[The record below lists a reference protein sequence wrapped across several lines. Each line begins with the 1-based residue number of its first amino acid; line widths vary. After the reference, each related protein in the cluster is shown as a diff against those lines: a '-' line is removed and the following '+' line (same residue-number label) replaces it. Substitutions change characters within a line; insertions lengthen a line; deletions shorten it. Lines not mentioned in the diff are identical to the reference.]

1 MYIQDRFEETITAK
15 DAYSERIIIEK
26 LTTFY
31 ILDISENKSVKILL

>member
-15 DAYSERIIIEK
+15 DTYSEHVIIEK

-31 ILDISENKSVKILL
+31 ILDISE